1 LHPFFVPAGGNWG
14 VQFACLVSGSNYAA
28 AASKFVSGAHFVA
41 DEYASAYSNTNAA
54 PICAS

>member
-1 LHPFFVPAGGNWG
+1 